1 MIKVPGVFSDYYQNP
16 GIPNRLIRNFDG
28 IKALITHTKESHE
41 NDLKGDLKPEEL
53 IAEKRVNVV
62 LYGHTHVYEAKV
74 HDGILFVNPGHLKK
88 EDKKGFPP
96 TFAIL
101 DIEDRKV
108 TVRILD
114 LKNKTKLE
122 ERFEL

>member
-1 MIKVPGVFSDYYQNP
+1 M
-16 GIPNRLIRNFDG
+16 
-28 IKALITHTKESHE
+28 
-41 NDLKGDLKPEEL
+41 
-53 IAEKRVNVV
+53 
-62 LYGHTHVYEAKV
+62 YEAKV